1 MHRTKIVVL
10 SLTGLALLAAAAG
23 SVAASPAKTPWRIA
37 LTTNREGDSEIY
49 SMNADGSGV
58 RRLTR
63 TPGVDGAGPFSPDGR
78 KLLYYRT
85 RTAARLGHER
95 QRQRS
100 SGI

>member
-49 SMNADGSGV
+49 CHERRRQRRAAADAHARI
-58 RRLTR
+58 RRL
-63 TPGVDGAGPFSPDGR
+63 PGRLSPDGGMLFYSQR
-78 KLLYYRT
+78 RP
-85 RTAARLGHER
+85 AAT
-95 QRQRS
+95 
-100 SGI
+100 SGS